1 MSGCDYL
8 KQQLSGL
15 MKRKG
20 EESYFN
26 WCLEHCEELIINKWA
41 SCDMWHLLKLLKERK
56 PELEEA
62 LLLTFWRWFVMPLPF
77 IWVPPLEL
85 PQVLPEMKQ
94 VGL

>member
-1 MSGCDYL
+1 MSAPDYL
-8 KQQLSGL
+8 KQRLSDL

-20 EESYFN
+20 EEAYFS
-26 WCLEHCEELIINKWA
+26 WCLERYEELIINKWA

-56 PELEEA
+56 PELEESF
-62 LLLTFWRWFVMPLPF
+62 LLTFWRWFVMPLPF